1 MMEENNIIPLVP
13 MQVPLTE
20 EEKQEVELFAGIGY
34 TIQKIAILLEEDYQ
48 KLMFDYKNPHSHF
61 HQAYQK
67 GLLKAKADVDSA
79 NLENAINLKQTAAQ
93 RMDKIWEEQKLENL
107 KNEIFNT

>member
-1 MMEENNIIPLVP
+1 MEENNIIPLVP
-13 MQVPLTE
+13 MQVPLSE

-48 KLMFDYKNPHSHF
+48 KLMIDYKNPHSHIY
-61 HQAYQK
+61 QAYQK
-67 GLLKAKADVDSA
+67 GLLNSKAVVDAA
-79 NLENAINLKQTAAQ
+79 NLENAKKGNITAAQ

>member
-1 MMEENNIIPLVP
+1 MEENNIIPLVP
-13 MQVPLTE
+13 MQVPLSE

-48 KLMFDYKNPHSHF
+48 KLMIDYKNPHSHF
-61 HQAYQK
+61 YQAYQK
-67 GLLKAKADVDSA
+67 GFLKAKADVDAA
-79 NLENAINLKQTAAQ
+79 NLENAKKGNIMAAQ

>member
-34 TIQKIAILLEEDYQ
+34 TIQKIAILLEEDYN
-48 KLMFDYKNPHSHF
+48 KLMIDYKNPHSHF
-61 HQAYQK
+61 YQAYQK

-79 NLENAINLKQTAAQ
+79 NSAG
-93 RMDKIWEEQKLENL
+93 
-107 KNEIFNT
+107 IFSGLSTSRNSIRCSSSISSKFEVN

>member
-34 TIQKIAILLEEDYQ
+34 TIQKIAILLEEDYN
-48 KLMFDYKNPHSHF
+48 KLMIDYKNPHSHF
-61 HQAYQK
+61 YQSYQK

-79 NLENAINLKQTAAQ
+79 NLENAKKGKITAAQ

>member
-1 MMEENNIIPLVP
+1 MEENNIIPLIP
-13 MQVPLTE
+13 MQVPLSE

-48 KLMFDYKNPHSHF
+48 KLMIDYKNQYSHF
-61 HQAYQK
+61 YQSYQK
-67 GLLKAKADVDSA
+67 GLLKAKADVDAA
-79 NLENAINLKQTAAQ
+79 NLENAKKGNITAAQ

>member
-13 MQVPLTE
+13 MQVPFSE

-48 KLMFDYKNPHSHF
+48 KLMID
-61 HQAYQK
+61 
-67 GLLKAKADVDSA
+67 
-79 NLENAINLKQTAAQ
+79 ENSYNFGAPACRRKIISILAPFMSKINSL
-93 RMDKIWEEQKLENL
+93 
-107 KNEIFNT
+107 

>member
-13 MQVPLTE
+13 MQVPLSE

-48 KLMFDYKNPHSHF
+48 KLMIDYKNPHSHF
-61 HQAYQK
+61 YQAYQK
-67 GLLKAKADVDSA
+67 GQLKAKADVDSA
-79 NLENAINLKQTAAQ
+79 NLENAKKGNITAAQ